1 MAHLHIV
8 LGSQPLQQRLGTL
21 EDPVAPVTLT
31 KVKKT
36 GELEA

>member
-8 LGSQPLQQRLGTL
+8 PGSQPLQQHLGAL
-21 EDPVAPVTLT
+21 EDPIGPVTLT

-36 GELEA
+36 GESET